1 MDKERKICRITKVES
16 EGATMI
22 ATVRQIEYATNL
34 LKQLGYDV
42 EEYNLDGMEVWEIS
56 ELIDELKDEL
66 DG

>member
-1 MDKERKICRITKVES
+1 MPDYKGVEQ
-16 EGATMI
+16 EGATMN

>member
-1 MDKERKICRITKVES
+1 
-16 EGATMI
+16 MI

-56 ELIDELKDEL
+56 KLISELKDEL
-66 DG
+66 DGQRWNGLVTACCKLCKN

>member
-1 MDKERKICRITKVES
+1 MS
-16 EGATMI
+16 

-56 ELIDELKDEL
+56 ELISEFKDEL
-66 DG
+66 EG